1 MLTLVRQDNLGGADR
16 AARRSGDIVLVTE
29 GTYPHAHGGV
39 SVWCD
44 QLVQGLPE
52 QRFRIVALTAFGYQR
67 PVWDLP
73 DHVDELITVGLWDG
87 TRHDPRPFDRPAA
100 PLATALARL
109 LTYPSEEVAAF
120 VELIYGLSRYEP
132 AEIARQ
138 LSFGELAVA
147 LDAALRRPACWSLV
161 GAGAARAAD
170 VVKVADMLDHLLR
183 PLAVDAGPAD
193 VYHASSNGLAALVCL
208 LAHRRHGARF
218 LLTEHGIY
226 LRERYLELR
235 SMAIA
240 QPAKALLLRFHR
252 LVSSAAYREAA
263 LVAPGSCWNQR
274 WEKRNGARSHRVR
287 TVYNGID
294 PAAFAARSVEPPDP
308 VVSWLGRI
316 DPIKD
321 LETLIQAFA
330 VVSASRPDARLRLY
344 GRTPPS
350 AQPYRDKLDTLI
362 VTLGLEGVVTFEGG
376 VAESADAYKD
386 AQLGVLSSISEGF
399 PYSLIEAMACG
410 LPAVA
415 TGVGGVAEA
424 VADTGIV
431 VPPRAPDL
439 MGEAI
444 VSLLDDGDRR
454 RSLGV
459 AARQRVLDHFTL
471 EGCLEG
477 YRSIYA
483 ELKARWPPLIRVVGG
498 QAVAVEV
505 AAAGSSA
512 AALGDLEV
520 SQREALAVALGGSD
534 ALALAVD
541 VDEVAATL
549 ESVGVTDDVARLRFD
564 TDDVFTLAERVWP
577 ASGPSSA
584 GSGSAPPRPPK
595 AAAARPKGVLA
606 RGMAY
611 VLPAAVVAASVIGG
625 ADETMLLLASMAGW
639 GLGQA
644 GGVLAYTAFYRS
656 PTRTLAP
663 LRRGLQW
670 SVAGSLAA
678 ALVLGRLRSP
688 GAGVAFA
695 LPLLHLVGATSLIMT
710 DRLRTL
716 LALLTPVAV
725 VSAVAVVEP
734 SSPALSLVG
743 PAAVATVVGT
753 LSVVALVVRR
763 AGKPPAGPL
772 LERSDWTGSA
782 PLVVCGWL
790 SAAFA
795 LLSVTATS
803 QLPDFVQVDSR
814 QWLLV
819 GLPLWVMVAGS
830 EWLLLSVRRTLAVHL
845 EKRPDLE
852 AFRTAALRSV
862 RRSMALGGLI
872 MALAAGAGAGL
883 AVAFSELSVASALV
897 ASSVFALVAS
907 ALYGTT
913 VLTGGARAGVVLVA
927 MAVAVLA
934 LAQVTTT
941 HVAPL
946 GIADH
951 VAALVIGVCA
961 AGFLCARAGRT
972 LVDPISLR

>member
-1 MLTLVRQDNLGGADR
+1 M
-16 AARRSGDIVLVTE
+16 
-29 GTYPHAHGGV
+29 
-39 SVWCD
+39 WCD

-52 QRFRIVALTAFGYQR
+52 QPFRIVALTAFGYQR

-73 DHVDELITVGLWDG
+73 DHVDELITVGLWDA
-87 TRHDPRPFDRPAA
+87 TRHKPRPPDRPAA
-100 PLATALARL
+100 PLAAAFATL
-109 LTYPSEEVAAF
+109 LTHPSEEVAAF
-120 VELIYGLSRYEP
+120 VELIYGMSRYEP

-138 LSFGELAVA
+138 LSFGELAAA
-147 LDAALRRPACWSLV
+147 LDVALRRPGCWSLV
-161 GAGAARAAD
+161 ASGSGAVGGSARAAD

-183 PLAVDAGPAD
+183 PLAIDAGPAD

-235 SMAIA
+235 RMDIA
-240 QPAKALLLRFHR
+240 HPAKALLLRFHR

-263 LVAPGSCWNQR
+263 LVAPGSGWNKR
-274 WEKRNGARSHRVR
+274 WETRNGARPHRVR
-287 TVYNGID
+287 TIYNGID
-294 PAAFAARSVEPPDP
+294 PSAFSARPTEPPDP

-321 LETLIQAFA
+321 LETLVQAFA
-330 VVSASRPDARLRLY
+330 VVHAARPDARLRLY

-350 AQPYRDKLDTLI
+350 AQPYRDKLDALI
-362 VTLGLEGVVTFEGG
+362 TSLGLDGVVTFEGG

-444 VSLLDDGDRR
+444 VSLLADGDRR
-454 RSLGV
+454 RAMGV
-459 AARQRVLDHFTL
+459 AARQRVLDLFTL
-471 EGCLEG
+471 DACLDG

-498 QAVAVEV
+498 QAMAVEIT
-505 AAAGSSA
+505 SSA
-512 AALGDLEV
+512 ADTASALGELAPAMRDDLT
-520 SQREALAVALGGSD
+520 AALGGED

-549 ESVGVTDDVARLRFD
+549 ESVGVTDDVARLRFA
-564 TDDVFTLAERVWP
+564 TDDVFALAERVWP
-577 ASGPSSA
+577 PASASP
-584 GSGSAPPRPPK
+584 GSGSACAPSPPPRPPK
-595 AAAARPKGVLA
+595 ARASRPKGVLA
-606 RGMAY
+606 RGLAY

-625 ADETMLLLASMAGW
+625 ADETMLLLASMGGW

-656 PTRTLAP
+656 PTGTLAP
-663 LRRGLQW
+663 LRRGLLW
-670 SVAGSLAA
+670 SVVGSLVAA
-678 ALVLGRLRSP
+678 ALLGWLRTP

-710 DRLRTL
+710 GRMRAL
-716 LALLTPVAV
+716 LALLTPVSV
-725 VSAVAVVEP
+725 LSMVAVLSP
-734 SSPALSLVG
+734 SSPALHLVG

-753 LSVVALVVRR
+753 LGLVALAVRK
-763 AGKPPAGPL
+763 AGAGPAGPL
-772 LERSDWTGSA
+772 LERSDWTGAA

-790 SAAFA
+790 SASFA
-795 LLSVTATS
+795 LLSVSATG

-819 GLPLWVMVAGS
+819 GLPLWVMVAAS

-845 EKRPDLE
+845 ERGPDLG
-852 AFRTAALRSV
+852 AFRVAALRSV

-872 MALAAGAGAGL
+872 MAAAACVGAGL
-883 AVAFSELSVASALV
+883 AVTFSELSGSSALT

-907 ALYGTT
+907 VLYGTT
-913 VLTGGARAGVVLVA
+913 VLTGAARVGVVLGV
-927 MAVAVLA
+927 MAVAVAA
-934 LAQVTTT
+934 LAEVTATDL
-941 HVAPL
+941 APL
-946 GIADH
+946 GVADH
-951 VAALVIGVCA
+951 VAALVVGVAA
-961 AGFLCARAGRT
+961 AGFLCVRAGRA
-972 LVDPISLR
+972 LVDPVSLR